1 MKGAIPISINDKSV
15 PKVIRRKAKLIAEL
29 WAKGKFDKLRALRDS
44 SRSFDIQIYH
54 HSQGTDSYYHDTEGR
69 YYTWAQIE
77 AMDARRLDAG
87 EHFSTVVIPYK
98 AGIHFTKSS
107 LAPNP
112 SLN

>member
-1 MKGAIPISINDKSV
+1 MIPISINDKSV

-29 WAKGKFDKLRALRDS
+29 WTKGKFDKLRELRDS
-44 SRSFDIQIYH
+44 SKNFGIHIYH

-77 AMDARRLDAG
+77 AMDLQRLNNG
-87 EHFSTVVIPYK
+87 EHFSTVVIPHK
-98 AGIHFTKSS
+98 AGYFFHRSS
-107 LAPNP
+107 LAPDP